1 MAKDR
6 IERDELASKL
16 IETASSA
23 EDPLRAMAE
32 LLTDFVMEAEVTA
45 KVGAEAHERSA
56 ERTTHRNGHRERRW
70 DTRLGTLQLQ
80 VPKVREGGYVPSFI
94 EHRKRSE
101 QALISVIQ
109 EAVVK
114 GVSTRKIEA
123 VLEELGIAGVSAG
136 QVSQLCAAL
145 DEKVRKFREGPLG
158 EIRYV
163 WVDALYEKVRVD
175 DRVESMAVVIA
186 TGVNLQGRREVLGF
200 DVIAAESEEGWAE
213 FFKSLKERGLHGV
226 KLVISDA
233 HTGLKAAVRKV
244 LKVEWQRC
252 KVHFYRNVLVHVPKR
267 SQAEVS
273 EAMKAVFV
281 QRDEKSAKAK
291 AADLVRQFQTRFAK
305 AMEIF
310 EAGIDDVLSY
320 LHYPQPHRSADQFH
334 QSAGAA
340 ESGDPAPHA
349 GGGHLPARRRVPAA
363 DRHAAGGEERRL
375 AHRRQ
380 SVSDLRRRAGRG
392 IRDQGRIDGGESIR
406 KEAFLECEG
415 SALALPGFIAFA
427 PEWLR
432 CGAACAALA
441 IPASESA
448 LRSLPSVAVSS
459 AQVTAILNP
468 TSGVGG
474 EFTLFY

>member
-1 MAKDR
+1 M
-6 IERDELASKL
+6 SG
-16 IETASSA
+16 ASSGPRIA
-23 EDPLRAMAE
+23 
-32 LLTDFVMEAEVTA
+32 TDTGIG
-45 KVGAEAHERSA
+45 VG
-56 ERTTHRNGHRERRW
+56 
-70 DTRLGTLQLQ
+70 TRGWGRMQLQ

-123 VLEELGIAGVSAG
+123 VLEEFGIAGVSAG

-186 TGVNLQGRREVLGF
+186 TGANLQGRREVLGF

-213 FFKSLKERGLHGV
+213 FFKGLKERGLHGV

-233 HTGLKAAVRKV
+233 HTGLKNAVRKV

-281 QRDEKSAKAK
+281 QRDEKSAKTK
-291 AADLVRQFQTRFAK
+291 AADLVRQFQVALRQGDGDFRGRHRRRAELL
-305 AMEIF
+305 A
-310 EAGIDDVLSY
+310 LSAAA
-320 LHYPQPHRSADQFH
+320 PRADQFD

-340 ESGDPAPHA
+340 ESGDPAPHPC
-349 GGGHLPARRRVPAA
+349 GGHLPQSRRVPAA
-363 DRHAAGGEERRL
+363 DRHVAGGEKRRL
-375 AHRRQ
+375 AHRR
-380 SVSDLRRRAGRG
+380 
-392 IRDQGRIDGGESIR
+392 
-406 KEAFLECEG
+406 
-415 SALALPGFIAFA
+415 
-427 PEWLR
+427 
-432 CGAACAALA
+432 
-441 IPASESA
+441 
-448 LRSLPSVAVSS
+448 
-459 AQVTAILNP
+459 
-468 TSGVGG
+468 
-474 EFTLFY
+474 

>member
-16 IETASSA
+16 IMTAVGA

-32 LLTDFVMEAEVTA
+32 LVTDFLMEAEVTA
-45 KVGAEAHERSA
+45 KVGAEPHERS
-56 ERTTHRNGHRERRW
+56 EDRTTHRNGYRERRW
-70 DTRLGTLQLQ
+70 DTRLGTLSLQ
-80 VPKVREGGYVPSFI
+80 VPKLREGGYVPSFI

-101 QALISVIQ
+101 QAIISVIQ

-158 EIRYV
+158 EIRYM
-163 WVDALYEKVRVD
+163 WVDAIYEKVRVD

-186 TGVNLQGRREVLGF
+186 TGVNLEGRREVLGL
-200 DVIAAESEEGWAE
+200 DVIPTESEEGWE
-213 FFKSLKERGLHGV
+213 QFFKSLKERGLHGV
-226 KLVISDA
+226 KLVVSDA
-233 HTGLKAAVRKV
+233 HKGLKAAVRKV

-252 KVHFYRNVLVHVPKR
+252 KVHFYRNVLVHVTKR

-281 QRDEKSAKAK
+281 QRDEKSAKTK

-320 LHYPQPHRSADQFH
+320 LHYPQSHRVRISSTNPIERLNLEIRRRTRVVGIFPHVGSCLRLIGMLLVEKNEDWLTDEKAYLTFDD
-334 QSAGAA
+334 APAE
-340 ESGDPAPHA
+340 ESG
-349 GGGHLPARRRVPAA
+349 ARVVSMAA
-363 DRHAAGGEERRL
+363 N
-375 AHRRQ
+375 Q
-380 SVSDLRRRAGRG
+380 
-392 IRDQGRIDGGESIR
+392 
-406 KEAFLECEG
+406 
-415 SALALPGFIAFA
+415 
-427 PEWLR
+427 
-432 CGAACAALA
+432 
-441 IPASESA
+441 
-448 LRSLPSVAVSS
+448 
-459 AQVTAILNP
+459 
-468 TSGVGG
+468 
-474 EFTLFY
+474 

>member
-16 IETASSA
+16 METAESA

-45 KVGAEAHERSA
+45 KVGAEANERAA
-56 ERTTHRNGHRERRW
+56 ERTTYRNGHRERRW
-70 DTRLGTLQLQ
+70 DTRLGTLKLQ

-101 QALISVIQ
+101 QAIISVIQ

-175 DRVESMAVVIA
+175 DRVESMAVILA
-186 TGVNLQGRREVLGF
+186 TGVNLEGRREVLGL
-200 DVIAAESEEGWAE
+200 DVIPTESEEGWTQ

-252 KVHFYRNVLVHVPKR
+252 KVHFYRNVLVHVTKR
-267 SQAEVS
+267 AQSEVS

-281 QRDEKSAKAK
+281 QRDEKSAKTK
-291 AADLVRQFQTRFAK
+291 AAELVRQFQTRFAK
-305 AMEIF
+305 AMEVF

-320 LHYPQPHRSADQFH
+320 LHYPQSHRVRISSTNPIERLNLEIRRRTRVVGIF
-334 QSAGAA
+334 
-340 ESGDPAPHA
+340 PHA
-349 GGGHLPARRRVPAA
+349 GACLRLIGMLLVEKNEDWLTDDKAYLTFDDAPAEESRV
-363 DRHAAGGEERRL
+363 
-375 AHRRQ
+375 
-380 SVSDLRRRAGRG
+380 VSM
-392 IRDQGRIDGGESIR
+392 
-406 KEAFLECEG
+406 
-415 SALALPGFIAFA
+415 
-427 PEWLR
+427 
-432 CGAACAALA
+432 
-441 IPASESA
+441 
-448 LRSLPSVAVSS
+448 AVN
-459 AQVTAILNP
+459 Q
-468 TSGVGG
+468 
-474 EFTLFY
+474 

>member
-6 IERDELASKL
+6 IEPVELASKL
-16 IETASSA
+16 LEEAVGA
-23 EDPLRAMAE
+23 DDPLRRIAE
-32 LLTDFVMEAEVTA
+32 MVTGFLMEAEVA
-45 KVGAEAHERSA
+45 QKVGAEPHERSDG
-56 ERTTHRNGHRERRW
+56 RTTHRNGYRPRRW
-70 DTRLGTLQLQ
+70 DTRLGTLELQ

-114 GVSTRKIEA
+114 GVSTRKIES

-145 DEKVRKFREGPLG
+145 DEKVRKFREGPLS

-175 DRVESMAVVIA
+175 ERIESMAVVIA

-200 DVIAAESEEGWAE
+200 DVIAAETEEGWTE

-233 HTGLKAAVRKV
+233 HVGLKNAVRKV
-244 LKVEWQRC
+244 LKTEWQRC

-281 QRDEKSAKAK
+281 QRDKKSAETK
-291 AADLVRQFQTRFAK
+291 AADLVRQLQTRFAK

-320 LHYPQPHRSADQFH
+320 LHYPQHHRTRIS
-334 QSAGAA
+334 STNPL
-340 ESGDPAPHA
+340 ER
-349 GGGHLPARRRVPAA
+349 LNLEIRRRTRVVGIFPNVAACLRLIGMLLVEKNDDWLTDDKAYLTFDDAPAEDA
-363 DRHAAGGEERRL
+363 AAKVVSMAAG
-375 AHRRQ
+375 Q
-380 SVSDLRRRAGRG
+380 
-392 IRDQGRIDGGESIR
+392 
-406 KEAFLECEG
+406 
-415 SALALPGFIAFA
+415 
-427 PEWLR
+427 
-432 CGAACAALA
+432 
-441 IPASESA
+441 
-448 LRSLPSVAVSS
+448 
-459 AQVTAILNP
+459 
-468 TSGVGG
+468 
-474 EFTLFY
+474 